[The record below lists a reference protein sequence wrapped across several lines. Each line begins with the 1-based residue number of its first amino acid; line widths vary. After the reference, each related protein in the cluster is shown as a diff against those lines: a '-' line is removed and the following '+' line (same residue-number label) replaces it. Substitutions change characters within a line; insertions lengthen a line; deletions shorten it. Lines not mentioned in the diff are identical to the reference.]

1 MATAQAVQATPE
13 QIQAAQNII
22 AEQVLLPEFFDK
34 LASYGYVPRNEAQR
48 CTYINIGVK
57 LMRAHSEARSRPP
70 TKGDEILVQA
80 KDSLDETLRQ
90 YFPDSVLD
98 GHSKQASAQRLAADP
113 QLLEAALALTE

>member
-48 CTYINIGVK
+48 HTYINIGVK
-57 LMRAHSEARSRPP
+57 LMRAHDHVEKQA
-70 TKGDEILVQA
+70 GDQSDELLAQA
-80 KDSLDETLRQ
+80 DSSLEDTLRQ
-90 YFPDSVLD
+90 YFPE
-98 GHSKQASAQRLAADP
+98 GANGYGKQASAQRLAADP